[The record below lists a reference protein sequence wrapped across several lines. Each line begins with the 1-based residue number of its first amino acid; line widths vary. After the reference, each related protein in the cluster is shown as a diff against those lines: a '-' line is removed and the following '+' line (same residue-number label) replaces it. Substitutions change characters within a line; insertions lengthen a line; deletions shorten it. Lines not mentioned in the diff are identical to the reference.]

1 MGCCSTNKLQF
12 ELPLEKMEEYDK
24 IKLEIEQF
32 LSNNDQKDEKNIEK
46 LKDLINKLSNKI
58 SKYENDLLKMKR
70 NNGKNDDISNSL
82 IEGIN
87 QDILILKDYNIKL
100 NNLIQ
105 EYENDNE
112 KGNVNEEEEIIDNNK
127 EKLDNLKCNK
137 ENNDIYFKK
146 CIRRNKKRIVNEKN
160 NLNNDDIMNNYEN
173 NKKIEIFGTS
183 DNGHSD
189 NNVNIIFELENGKKI
204 GLKAKK
210 EEIFLEVIQ
219 RLDKKE
225 IGYDKIEN
233 LKFFK
238 EKDNISEKIF
248 NGEKVQDFN
257 LNDFQLIQI
266 RF

>member
-32 LSNNDQKDEKNIEK
+32 
-46 LKDLINKLSNKI
+46 LSNKI

-112 KGNVNEEEEIIDNNK
+112 KGNINEEEIIDNNK

-189 NNVNIIFELENGKKI
+189 NNINIIFELENGKKI

-238 EKDNISEKIF
+238 EKENISEKIF